1 MNKKLE
7 IDSPKSPS
15 PKSPPKPSSKSASK
29 SPSPKS
35 PSPTYL
41 SPRTQEYNSK
51 YKCYAP
57 KITTRK
63 IINNSNFQK
72 FRLEN

>member
-7 IDSPKSPS
+7 IDSQLSPKSPS
-15 PKSPPKPSSKSASK
+15 PKSPPK
-29 SPSPKS
+29 SPSS

-57 KITTRK
+57 KISTRK

>member
-7 IDSPKSPS
+7 IDSPKSPPKPS
-15 PKSPPKPSSKSASK
+15 SKSPPKPSS
-29 SPSPKS
+29 KS

>member
-7 IDSPKSPS
+7 IDSQLSSKSSPKSPS
-15 PKSPPKPSSKSASK
+15 PKSS
-29 SPSPKS
+29 SPKS

-57 KITTRK
+57 KISTRK

>member
-7 IDSPKSPS
+7 IDSPKSSPKPS
-15 PKSPPKPSSKSASK
+15 PKSPPKPSCK
-29 SPSPKS
+29 SPKS

>member
-7 IDSPKSPS
+7 IDSPKSS
-15 PKSPPKPSSKSASK
+15 PKSPPKPSSK
-29 SPSPKS
+29 SPKS

>member
-7 IDSPKSPS
+7 IDSQLSPKSPPKSPS
-15 PKSPPKPSSKSASK
+15 PKSP
-29 SPSPKS
+29 PKS

-57 KITTRK
+57 KISTRK

>member
-7 IDSPKSPS
+7 IDSPKSPPKPS
-15 PKSPPKPSSKSASK
+15 PKSPPKPSSK
-29 SPSPKS
+29 PSPKS

>member
-7 IDSPKSPS
+7 IDSQLSPKSPS
-15 PKSPPKPSSKSASK
+15 PKSPS
-29 SPSPKS
+29 S

-57 KITTRK
+57 KISTRK

>member
-1 MNKKLE
+1 MNNKLE
-7 IDSPKSPS
+7 IDSPKSS
-15 PKSPPKPSSKSASK
+15 PKSPS
-29 SPSPKS
+29 S

>member
-1 MNKKLE
+1 MNNKVE
-7 IDSPKSPS
+7 IDSQSSPKSSPKSPS
-15 PKSPPKPSSKSASK
+15 PKSS
-29 SPSPKS
+29 SPKS

>member
-1 MNKKLE
+1 MNNNLE
-7 IDSPKSPS
+7 IESP
-15 PKSPPKPSSKSASK
+15 K

-41 SPRTQEYNSK
+41 SPRTQEYNCK

-57 KITTRK
+57 KISTRK